1 MVWMADTMPAT
12 GKNGAHASF
21 SIGERPKSSRPM
33 RSDKFTG
40 IGLTFDDVL
49 LLPAASHKLPAE
61 VDTSTRIAGDIV
73 LQVPILSAA
82 MDTVTEGRM
91 AIALARAGGIGVI
104 HRNLSI
110 EAQVAEVDKV
120 KRSES
125 GMIVEPVTLT
135 PDRLVSDAVAVM
147 DHYHISGVPITEEDG
162 KLVGILTN
170 RDLRFIDNVTQ
181 PIGEVMTKDNLITA
195 PVGTTLDEAAM
206 ILHRHRVEKL
216 PVVDEKGHLT
226 GLITVKDIQKKIQF
240 PNATKDSKGRLRV
253 AAAIGVG
260 ADAEERA
267 QALIDDDVDLIVVDT
282 AHGHHVSVL
291 NMIRTLRSRYSVP
304 IMAGNI
310 ATGDAAEALIDAGAD
325 AIKVGIGPGS
335 ICTTRVVA
343 GTGVPQITAVYDCA
357 QVAMKRGIPLISD
370 GGIQYSGDI
379 AKAIAAGADA
389 VMLGSLLAG
398 VDESPGEVVLYQGE
412 RFKEYRGMGSIGA
425 MKARSF
431 SKDRYF
437 QEGSSTDKLVPE
449 GIEGR
454 VAYKGPL
461 LNLVYQM
468 VGGLRSAMG
477 YVGAEDIASLK
488 RDAQFVQIT
497 AAGLRESHPHDVM
510 VTKEAPNYR
519 MSN

>member
-1 MVWMADTMPAT
+1 MTLSTLDRPLVARGDEPFER
-12 GKNGAHASF
+12 NGPVDRDA
-21 SIGERPKSSRPM
+21 M

-40 IGLTFDDVL
+40 LGLTFDDVL
-49 LLPAASHKLPAE
+49 LVPAASSVVPSG
-61 VDTSTRIAGDIV
+61 VDTSTRIARDIV
-73 LQVPILSAA
+73 VHVPILSAA
-82 MDTVTEGRM
+82 MDTVTEARM
-91 AIALARAGGIGVI
+91 AIALARAGGLGVI

-110 EAQVAEVDKV
+110 ADQIAEVDKV

-135 PDRLVSDAVAVM
+135 PDRPVSEAVAVM
-147 DHYHISGVPITEEDG
+147 DHYHISGVPITDDG
-162 KLVGILTN
+162 GRLVGILTN
-170 RDLRFIDNVTQ
+170 RDLRFIDNVEQ
-181 PIGEVMTKDNLITA
+181 PIGDVMTKENLITA
-195 PVGTTLDEAAM
+195 PEGTTLDEAAM

-216 PVVDEKGHLT
+216 PVVDKDGLLT

-240 PNATKDSKGRLRV
+240 PNATKDSRGRLRV
-253 AAAIGVG
+253 AAGVG
-260 ADAEERA
+260 VGGDAEERA
-267 QALIDDDVDLIVVDT
+267 FALAEDDIDLLVVDT
-282 AHGHHVSVL
+282 SHGHNDGVL
-291 NMIRTLRSRYSVP
+291 AMVRHLRSRLSVP

-310 ATGDAAEALIDAGAD
+310 ATGAAAEALIDAGAD

-343 GTGVPQITAVYDCA
+343 GTGVPQVTAIYECA
-357 QVAMKRGIPLISD
+357 LVARRHGIPVIGD

-389 VMLGSLLAG
+389 VMLGSMLAG

-412 RFKEYRGMGSIGA
+412 RYKEYRGMGSIGA
-425 MKARSF
+425 MRARSF

-437 QEGSSTDKLVPE
+437 QAEVKSQDKLVPE

-454 VAYKGPL
+454 VAYKGSL
-461 LNLVYQM
+461 ASLVFQM
-468 VGGLRSAMG
+468 VGGLKAAMG
-477 YVGAEDIASLK
+477 YVGAADIASLK

-497 AAGLRESHPHDVM
+497 AAGLRESHPHDVI

-519 MSN
+519 VSH